1 MEPCP
6 RSTTQRTTHVRAV
19 SRHHTAIAGVAA
31 LIGIGLGFSG
41 GDLLQDKASAA
52 PSDTP
57 RTPAVQEAAHGPVR
71 IGDQGFVTSDLGVAE
86 AGRPATRSPV
96 RPVLTDE
103 KLPADLS
110 ATIEA
115 MVTTD
120 RGCTLTR
127 VGDTMITAAHC
138 HPYGFTV
145 EGDIAWDG
153 AEPAWVA
160 PALIPIGA
168 TIYAVG
174 YPQASPGPQTFTLA
188 NLGLHTVTV
197 EGASVEVLMA
207 VGDGVP
213 CTTGSSGMVAWVTV
227 DNEMVPIG
235 PMSVY
240 SVDPAVTGLPAGQ
253 YVCGFA
259 V

>member
-1 MEPCP
+1 
-6 RSTTQRTTHVRAV
+6 
-19 SRHHTAIAGVAA
+19 
-31 LIGIGLGFSG
+31 LIGIGFGVSRS
-41 GDLLQDKASAA
+41 DLSQSTASAS
-52 PSDTP
+52 PN
-57 RTPAVQEAAHGPVR
+57 
-71 IGDQGFVTSDLGVAE
+71 VTSGVGAAE

-96 RPVLTDE
+96 DAVLTE
-103 KLPADLS
+103 QKVPADLS
-110 ATIEA
+110 ATIGA
-115 MVTTD
+115 LVTTSS
-120 RGCTLTR
+120 GCTVTL
-127 VGDTMITAAHC
+127 VADTMITAAHC
-138 HPYGFTV
+138 HPFGFTV

-153 AEPAWVA
+153 AEPVWLD

-174 YPQASPGPQTFTLA
+174 YPSASPGPQTFTLS

-197 EGASVEVLMA
+197 EGASVVVLMA

-213 CTTGSSGMVAWVTV
+213 CTTGSSGMIAWVTF

-240 SVDPAVTGLPAGQ
+240 SVDPAVTGLPEGQ

-259 V
+259 T